1 MSLKVEVFYFD
12 FDFFCFWFWQEYSSK
27 SLEVCTTVVHV
38 LLYVEFVCFLRKCLM
53 EKRKRSGNEE
63 L

>member
-1 MSLKVEVFYFD
+1 MI
-12 FDFFCFWFWQEYSSK
+12 FCGFWQGYYSK
-27 SLEVCTTVVHV
+27 SLEVCKTVVHV
-38 LLYVEFVCFLRKCLM
+38 LLYVESICFLRKCLM